1 MVYAESILSIDKE
14 EAQKHL
20 ELLGYKR
27 GDKIFMR
34 YIHANPAEGQPKS
47 IKKSRLN
54 WEECER
60 YQSQGYDAYFVI
72 NGGGDT
78 DAAVKVGRAIFYEH
92 DNLPKDIQREL
103 WHNLGLPEPTVQV
116 DTGGKSIHSYWVFN
130 SPMGIKDWCELQ
142 EDLLEFA
149 DGDRSIKNPSRILR
163 LAGCRYMKG
172 DNPGANIATIITAS
186 GKRYSYLELRNV
198 IQVQK
203 PQTTSLL
210 DSIDLPVPESVPLE
224 TCLTK
229 RSREMLASGSTAPDK
244 QRNNSGIEL
253 ARDLIG
259 TAAYLKKIGQAYD
272 GNPEILFFD
281 WCRSVALD
289 TDKPKGQPEA
299 IWKSASKDNPSPGSG
314 EDGVEACIR
323 GWYWNTNLKPSGKGF
338 GSRRVR
344 SGGSG
349 GNGGDGGDGG
359 DSGGNHLEVVSLYK
373 RIEEVL
379 NRQLPDPQQ
388 EDAFL
393 SLAKAERISLSDV
406 KGIAKELQV
415 QTERAAD
422 LKEDS
427 SQFKKLVS
435 FREQQLNLN
444 ATFPTPLAKAL
455 LSKASSSRLDP
466 IRLVQNLLPACG
478 AVLGANVSVIA
489 KRGVTERDHWY
500 ECPIFWTADI
510 SPPSSGKSDAQ
521 RASFEPL
528 KEMEREEL
536 KRVAEAKKQ
545 LPQIEKNW
553 QNFTDQQKE
562 EHRGT
567 DADPE
572 FFKSEYVDKVR
583 RYIWDEATIE
593 SLFRLISEQP
603 EKAGTTW
610 LKDELEALF
619 KGLDQHKSGN
629 KGNALQQL
637 LSSWSG
643 PLWGT
648 TDRVDKTKSHR
659 LKGQTLNIS
668 GTVQPD
674 VITKRLNVRD
684 DPDGLTSR
692 LLPAMSKLPGDFSQ
706 WSDVQVELF
715 DCIKGLLEGLEQ
727 MQGIV
732 EFSPLAR
739 TRWIQ
744 RWEELRRGYQRY
756 LESNPAY
763 AYFLGKQCSYVPRL
777 ALLLHCIEH
786 YYQPK
791 SNFAQIALE
800 TLEKAITLSDY
811 YCGQFRLLQA
821 ASFSQDEF
829 PLEGLLFKVWEKVK
843 ALGKISTREVCQFA
857 RRHKWHGKKI
867 TAGVALEI
875 LTAIQTAGFGVLRDK
890 TLYFNSPDNLPP
902 GGVDHVDHVDQMLII
917 DQHGKNLRDEGVE
930 GFVDH
935 VDQRD
940 DQQHAAISNGRTIA
954 YESSLYSF
962 VDQPDQQMA
971 KAQDSQDLEHVD
983 QLPTFDQHDQHA
995 PQEARALRCCVS
1007 GAALKEL
1014 AQIAPT
1020 NPIENTP
1027 QPTEVEV
1034 DEQTPQQAGF
1044 PIYQRLDGTYEVE
1057 SSTADAQEV
1066 VPSTECL
1073 LEDGHPFNDL
1083 SVGAKVEFFDTHLK
1097 THRVGTI
1104 IPIGKEGAKSIAIE
1118 IETGGTEIVSFNQV
1132 EPIAKAPDSS
1142 QPTLAE
1148 MQALL
1153 LACKTVV
1160 EVNQVTHGE
1169 HGTIAKEAYR
1179 TLSFDDQLKIDRL
1192 MVAKHSFPVYKYLGR
1207 QDIKRG
1213 ALVKEA
1219 TENAISP
1226 DANFAFVKRL
1236 DGENQTTYTV
1246 ASKELIEVVR
1256 IVQGKAIASTPA
1268 NVDAAECENPVTP
1281 AEIAPEAV
1289 QTPVEDE
1296 IGVKDEP
1303 TKKET
1308 RWAWNKTTGESL
1320 GEVLF
1325 IRGSQAKIRRS
1336 GELPRHAKF
1345 YPLQEITFDNP
1356 VVQALSLN
1364 ASPAAT
1370 AQWGKSEQFIEEVD
1384 D

>member
-1 MVYAESILSIDKE
+1 MVAQFSKISEHQQLLIAQLKTLPREWALTPVKGNKACYRTNWQFEKPLSHKAIASEIKSGKAKGFGIRTGTVSGGIVAIDADGPAAHEKI
-14 EAQKHL
+14 L
-20 ELLGYKR
+20 ELSS
-27 GDKIFMR
+27 
-34 YIHANPAEGQPKS
+34 GQ
-47 IKKSRLN
+47 L
-54 WEECER
+54 
-60 YQSQGYDAYFVI
+60 
-72 NGGGDT
+72 
-78 DAAVKVGRAIFYEH
+78 
-92 DNLPKDIQREL
+92 
-103 WHNLGLPEPTVQV
+103 LPETIAFTSNKPGRCQYLFYIPEEYWEAVSTKKI
-116 DTGGKSIHSYWVFN
+116 DTGI
-130 SPMGIKDWCELQ
+130 
-142 EDLLEFA
+142 
-149 DGDRSIKNPSRILR
+149 
-163 LAGCRYMKG
+163 KG
-172 DNPGANIATIITAS
+172 DDGKEQKLELRWDGCQSVLPPSAHPETGCYRWVKSPKEIAIAPAPMWVIEAMLVESEPTQQEPVRHPTSYSTKLRSGEEWSSQEWALSYLCALSSYRADDYADWVAVGMALHSVSDSLLTEWDNWSRQSSKYKPGDCEKKWKSFKRQGVAIGSLGHMAKQDGWRSPFEKTTGRGKS
-186 GKRYSYLELRNV
+186 GKRHN
-198 IQVQK
+198 
-203 PQTTSLL
+203 
-210 DSIDLPVPESVPLE
+210 
-224 TCLTK
+224 
-229 RSREMLASGSTAPDK
+229 
-244 QRNNSGIEL
+244 
-253 ARDLIG
+253 
-259 TAAYLKKIGQAYD
+259 
-272 GNPEILFFD
+272 
-281 WCRSVALD
+281 
-289 TDKPKGQPEA
+289 
-299 IWKSASKDNPSPGSG
+299 
-314 EDGVEACIR
+314 
-323 GWYWNTNLKPSGKGF
+323 F
-338 GSRRVR
+338 GGG

-349 GNGGDGGDGG
+349 GGDGGDGG
-359 DSGGNHLEVVSLYK
+359 GNQLEVVSLYK

-393 SLAKAERISLSDV
+393 NLAKAERVSLSDV

-455 LSKASSSRLDP
+455 LSKADSSRLDP

-500 ECPIFWTADI
+500 EYAIFWTADI

-536 KRVAEAKKQ
+536 KRVAEAKKR
-545 LPQIEKNW
+545 LPQIKKNW

-562 EHRGT
+562 EHQGT

-593 SLFRLISEQP
+593 ALFRLISEQP

-610 LKDELEALF
+610 VKDELEALF

-648 TDRVDKTKSHR
+648 TDRVDKTKSYR
-659 LKGQTLNIS
+659 LLGQTLNIS

-692 LLPAMSKLPGDFSQ
+692 LLPAMSKLPADFSQ

-715 DCIKGLLEGLEQ
+715 DCIKELLEGLEQ

-732 EFSPLAR
+732 EFSPVAR

-791 SNFAQIALE
+791 SNFAQISLE

-875 LTAIQTAGFGVLRDK
+875 LTAIQTAGFGVLRGK
-890 TLYFNSPDNLPP
+890 TLYLNSPDNFPP
-902 GGVDHVDHVDQMLII
+902 MGLDHVDHVDQMLII
-917 DQHGKNLRDEGVE
+917 DQHGKTLIDEGVE

-935 VDQRD
+935 VAQRD
-940 DQQHAAISNGRTIA
+940 DQQIAAISNGGTIA
-954 YESSLYSF
+954 EESSLYSL

-983 QLPTFDQHDQHA
+983 QLPTFDQHDQQNA
-995 PQEARALRCCVS
+995 
-1007 GAALKEL
+1007 
-1014 AQIAPT
+1014 IAPT
-1020 NPIENTP
+1020 P
-1027 QPTEVEV
+1027 
-1034 DEQTPQQAGF
+1034 
-1044 PIYQRLDGTYEVE
+1044 
-1057 SSTADAQEV
+1057 
-1066 VPSTECL
+1066 
-1073 LEDGHPFNDL
+1073 
-1083 SVGAKVEFFDTHLK
+1083 AKVDTA
-1097 THRVGTI
+1097 G
-1104 IPIGKEGAKSIAIE
+1104 
-1118 IETGGTEIVSFNQV
+1118 
-1132 EPIAKAPDSS
+1132 
-1142 QPTLAE
+1142 
-1148 MQALL
+1148 
-1153 LACKTVV
+1153 
-1160 EVNQVTHGE
+1160 
-1169 HGTIAKEAYR
+1169 
-1179 TLSFDDQLKIDRL
+1179 
-1192 MVAKHSFPVYKYLGR
+1192 
-1207 QDIKRG
+1207 
-1213 ALVKEA
+1213 
-1219 TENAISP
+1219 
-1226 DANFAFVKRL
+1226 
-1236 DGENQTTYTV
+1236 
-1246 ASKELIEVVR
+1246 
-1256 IVQGKAIASTPA
+1256 
-1268 NVDAAECENPVTP
+1268 CENPVTP

-1289 QTPVEDE
+1289 PTSVEDE

-1303 TKKET
+1303 TEKET

-1320 GEVLF
+1320 GEVLC

-1336 GELPRHAKF
+1336 GELSRHAKF

-1364 ASPAAT
+1364 ASE
-1370 AQWGKSEQFIEEVD
+1370 GSNRSMGIE
-1384 D
+1384 